1 MPEIKAFRAWR
12 FKPQKV
18 KNLSLVVAPPYD
30 VISKEEQAGL
40 YEMSPYNVVR
50 MELGKELSG
59 DSQVQNRY
67 TRAKSFLDGMKSE
80 GVLVREDKPSIYVCV
95 QDYEEEGR
103 KKTRLGFFA
112 AMKLDEKAVLKH
124 ENTLTGPKEDRL
136 HLLKAVRT
144 NLSPIFGLFQDKTGG
159 VQALLKPSLKRPLV
173 ADVRVAGVRHRLYLE
188 DREGVIRKIM
198 AKMRTKPMF
207 IADGHHR
214 FEVAC
219 QFKRWM
225 SAKGRGGFVHKSR
238 PMDGFAAICGEESGL
253 GEIKD
258 APWNY
263 VLTYFSDCR
272 HNPFKIFPTHRLIRL
287 PKGLDLL
294 RALSGLG
301 EIRGAKDVDAVL
313 EELADCRADVKDKSY
328 QFGFYSLKT
337 GFKILRLSK
346 KTSGSLKDP
355 VERLDVSVLHR
366 RILDPRFGIKA
377 VERSDAIDFTRDAQD
392 ACRKVQSGLF
402 DAAVFLRP
410 TSLDEMLVVS
420 KKGLKM
426 PQKSTYFYPK
436 LLTGLV
442 FYGFNAS

>member
-12 FKPQKV
+12 YHPQKV
-18 KNLSLVVAPPYD
+18 KDLSLVVAPPYD
-30 VISKEEQAGL
+30 IISKKEQAGL

-59 DSQVQNRY
+59 DDGARNRY
-67 TRAKSFLDGMKSE
+67 TRAKSFLDGIKSE

-103 KKTRLGFFA
+103 KKTRVGFFA

-136 HLLKAVRT
+136 HLLKTVRT
-144 NLSPIFGLFQDKTGG
+144 NLSPIFGLFEDKTGT
-159 VQALLKPSLKRPLV
+159 VQALLKTALKRSPV
-173 ADVRVAGVRHRLYLE
+173 ADVRVAGVRHRLFLE
-188 DREGVIRKIM
+188 DREDVVRKIM
-198 AKMRTKPMF
+198 AKMHAKPMF

-225 SAKGRGGFVHKSR
+225 ESQDHAGNNGSAAGHHG
-238 PMDGFAAICGEESGL
+238 PEAD
-253 GEIKD
+253 
-258 APWNY
+258 WNY
-263 VLTYFSDCR
+263 VLTYFSDVR
-272 HNPFKIFPTHRLIRL
+272 HNPFKIFPTHRLVKISKKK
-287 PKGLDLL
+287 PLL
-294 RALSGLG
+294 EILKELG
-301 EIRGAKDVDAVL
+301 T
-313 EELADCRADVKDKSY
+313 VKVCNEKACLFPTRPY
-328 QFGFYSLKT
+328 QFGFYSKKEGFLTLKLSS
-337 GFKILRLSK
+337 KIISQIDK
-346 KTSGSLKDP
+346 KNP
-355 VERLDVSVLHR
+355 VDRLDVAVLHKH
-366 RILDPRFGIKA
+366 IVAPCFGIDKI
-377 VERSDAIDFTRDAQD
+377 ERSGAIDFTRDPREALEKV
-392 ACRKVQSGLF
+392 RKGAW
-402 DAAVFLRP
+402 DAAIFLRP
-410 TSLDEMLVVS
+410 TSLDEMLLAS